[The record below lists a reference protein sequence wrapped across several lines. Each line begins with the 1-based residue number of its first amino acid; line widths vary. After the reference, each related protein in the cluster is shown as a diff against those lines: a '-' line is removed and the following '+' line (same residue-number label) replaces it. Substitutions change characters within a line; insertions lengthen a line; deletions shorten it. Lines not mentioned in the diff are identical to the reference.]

1 MCFIVKGAVQ
11 MAHSDGDSYDN
22 NRETEVTY

>member
-1 MCFIVKGAVQ
+1 VKGAVQ